1 MKKLPLTIGAMA
13 ALMMLGWSADSAR
26 ANHAASSFGLHI
38 GGRNLQLSVG
48 STNARAY
55 PYGEQVAYRRAYSNP
70 YWYDGYGRRT
80 ARYYSP
86 PVRNDY
92 YRPAPYPARR
102 DRCDARRDYGYRDYA
117 PGYYAR
123 NSRENWDR
131 REVHHHGGRW

>member
-1 MKKLPLTIGAMA
+1 MKKLPLTLGAMA
-13 ALMMLGWSADSAR
+13 ALMMLGLHADSAQ
-26 ANHAASSFGLHI
+26 ANQATSSFGLHI

-55 PYGEQVAYRRAYSNP
+55 PYGEQVAYRRPYSNP
-70 YWYDGYGRRT
+70 YWYDSHGRRT

-92 YRPAPYPARR
+92 YRPAPYPPRR
-102 DRCDARRDYGYRDYA
+102 DRCDAGRDYGYRDA

-123 NSRENWDR
+123 NSRGNWDR
-131 REVHHHGGRW
+131 REVYQPGRRW